1 TQAEL
6 DLLGSVYAGAT
17 SGEGLKEQLVLNC
30 KALKERGV
38 TNAQPLVS
46 ARRQFRRYL
55 QDWPSPLWNDLAS
68 AALEHLSQ

>member
-1 TQAEL
+1 M
-6 DLLGSVYAGAT
+6 
-17 SGEGLKEQLVLNC
+17 
-30 KALKERGV
+30 